1 MSCFLRTKEYIL
13 DMVNLTIKIP
23 ADVKQR
29 LEHEAQQSGRSVSDL
44 IREAVGA
51 HLRKAAS
58 TTSLYDRTRDLCGVG
73 GSGRPDL
80 ATNRD
85 HLRGFGE

>member
-1 MSCFLRTKEYIL
+1 MRRKEYIAG
-13 DMVNLTIKIP
+13 MVNLTIKIP

-29 LEHEAQQSGRSVSDL
+29 LEREAQQSGRSVSDL
-44 IREAVGA
+44 IREAVGD
-51 HLRKAAS
+51 HLRKAAA
-58 TTSLYDRTRDLCGVG
+58 TTSLYERTRDLCGVG

-80 ATNRD
+80 ATNRE

>member
-1 MSCFLRTKEYIL
+1 
-13 DMVNLTIKIP
+13 MVNLTIKLP

-29 LEHEAQQSGRSVSDL
+29 LEREAQHSGRSVSDL
-44 IREAVGA
+44 IREAVGV
-51 HLRKAAS
+51 HLGKATV

-73 GSGRPDL
+73 GSGRADL

-85 HLRGFGE
+85 HLQGFGE